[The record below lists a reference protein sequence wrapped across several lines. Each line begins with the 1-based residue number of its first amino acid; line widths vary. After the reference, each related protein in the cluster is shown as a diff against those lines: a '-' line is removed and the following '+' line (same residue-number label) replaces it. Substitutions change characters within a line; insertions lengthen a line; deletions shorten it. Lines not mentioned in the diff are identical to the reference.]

1 VTLGKILTAVEGM
14 TPEQLFHSLLGLGT
28 QWRVMR
34 CDYDHGEGQGVVRL
48 WVEETRAL
56 WDGESSLAGELVT
69 AYDHTE
75 ELVWRHLNVFEHRC
89 EIRCRLPR
97 GRKTTAGQV
106 YRVLPPWEGLSKH
119 FTQAF
124 EAMALLLMRQMPVA
138 AVGRHVG
145 ETDTRLW
152 RMLKAHVALAHPRVD
167 WSGVVCVGCDE
178 MSVRKG
184 HHYISVFCDLIGKRV
199 LFATPGKDK
208 RVWESF
214 VAAMSEHNGHP
225 RAITEVSIDMS
236 PAYVAGVKEN
246 LGDQAAIVFDK
257 FHVIAHVNEAVDET
271 RRAERRLAGKSDA
284 DLLKDSRWVLLKNPA
299 NHTLKQAALYQG
311 LLKTNL
317 AAVKAHQMR
326 LALQDIY
333 QIADPK
339 RADRKLRAWCR
350 WVRWIHGKNLR
361 PLFADMLKCAQMIER
376 HLAGILAHWVRR
388 TTNAFLEGLNSVF
401 SAVKRKARGFRSID
415 NLITMLYFTAG
426 QLDLPVTHWN

>member
-1 VTLGKILTAVEGM
+1 M

-28 QWRVMR
+28 QWRVIR
-34 CDYDHGEGQGVVRL
+34 CEYDQEEGAGVGVVRL
-48 WVEETRAL
+48 WVEETPSF
-56 WDGESSLAGELVT
+56 WNGESSNMKEAVS

-97 GRKTTAGQV
+97 GRKATTGQV

-124 EAMALLLMRQMPVA
+124 EAMALLLMRQMPVS
-138 AVGRHVG
+138 AVARHVG

-184 HHYISVFCDLIGKRV
+184 HSYVSVFCDLIGKRV

-214 VAAMSEHNGHP
+214 VAALGEHNGHP

-236 PAYVAGVKEN
+236 PAYVAGVRET
-246 LGDQAAIVFDK
+246 LGDQAVVVFDK
-257 FHVIAHVNEAVDET
+257 FHVIAHVNAAVDET
-271 RRAERRLAGKSDA
+271 RRAERRLCGKSDA
-284 DLLKDSRWVLLKNPA
+284 DLLKDSRWLLLKNPA
-299 NHTLKQAALYQG
+299 NHTPRQAALYQG

-333 QIADPK
+333 QFADPK
-339 RADRKLRAWCR
+339 RARSKLRAWCR

-361 PLFADMLKCAQMIER
+361 PLFADMVKCADMIEN
-376 HLAGILAHWVRR
+376 HLCGILAHWVRG

-401 SAVKRKARGFRSID
+401 SAVKRKARGFRSIE

-426 QLDLPVTHWN
+426 RLDLPVTHWN